1 MKNKIRTIN
10 VDGTLYKYIAKDWY
24 VKIYPKN
31 STDYFVK
38 VDFLTEDLDYQ
49 NILIYIGCFKT
60 FENGEEKYLIVHQ
73 PGLVAKVIK
82 HFKIN
87 EFDFSIQKQ
96 YTIIEAVKSFE
107 AMGYLIEKIKIISV
121 DNNNFIFKSLLKGST
136 AFLKP
141 TYIWKLS
148 RHIRSKEERPQFVG
162 GVKIIADN
170 LNNGITTSIIIN
182 KLNEENIFDFPYIP
196 KEKDTLVI
204 SYKKENYNM
213 SLSLI
218 FLNGKWKEG
227 LSIGLEEYIAEG
239 EIIIKE
245 KENL

>member
-38 VDFLTEDLDYQ
+38 VDFFTKDLEYQ

-73 PGLVAKVIK
+73 PGLVANVIK

-96 YTIIEAVKSFE
+96 YIITEAVKSFE
-107 AMGYLIEKIKIISV
+107 AMGYLIEKTKIISA

-148 RHIRSKEERPQFVG
+148 RHIRLKEERPQFVG
-162 GVKIIADN
+162 GVKIMADN

-182 KLNEENIFDFPYIP
+182 KLNEGNIFDFSYTPE
-196 KEKDTLVI
+196 EKDTLII
-204 SYKKENYNM
+204 SYIGEIWSTY
-213 SLSLI
+213 LPLI
-218 FLNGKWKEG
+218 FLEGFWKEG
-227 LSIGLEEYIAEG
+227 FFHSLEEYIAEG